1 MVQWKSGCDY
11 YLLSYEHLYLRNL
24 IKHFKENCLAPETLL
39 RTQCSIILEVI
50 TDQCSAFDLIKKI
63 EVLAA
68 EMEVHFIFNGQL
80 DYK

>member
-1 MVQWKSGCDY
+1 MACVPSGCKC
-11 YLLSYEHLYLRNL
+11 SA
-24 IKHFKENCLAPETLL
+24 IHF
-39 RTQCSIILEVI
+39 IILLEVI

-68 EMEVHFIFNGQL
+68 GMEVDFIFTGQL